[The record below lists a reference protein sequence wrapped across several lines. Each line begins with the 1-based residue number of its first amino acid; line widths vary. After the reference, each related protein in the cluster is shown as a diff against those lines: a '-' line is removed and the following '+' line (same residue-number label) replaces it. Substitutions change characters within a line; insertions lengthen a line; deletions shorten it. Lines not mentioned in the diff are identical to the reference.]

1 MSHLPAQSKEA
12 AGRAPPN
19 GGGGA
24 DRKRRARPPAD
35 DALRKSS
42 TSGLPSKKPSYT
54 HSVHSPTPHSATT
67 TFPAALLRRS
77 HTPGP
82 SRPSAD
88 HAGGNGFPLGGGV
101 SSIVADQ
108 RIEFMPYDTP
118 SRSFDRSA
126 RRAKTPG
133 PGPLSAFER
142 EPLQP
147 ERQIQPSW
155 MDIGNEAQDLFAQQT
170 LPAAVPDH
178 LANAAPT
185 LNHQSARGES
195 ARVNSHHTPHAGDN
209 RALVQADRQQ
219 AFRRSD
225 NTDGGVESFDDII
238 GGIGK
243 GPQGNAHLSEQSL
256 QDIWSSVQEQC
267 KYNEFFPLND
277 VNEILDSHRFT
288 AGYEDVHRT
297 LRCRFVP
304 ARLKQ
309 ADPSERQQLVE
320 KAQSVLK
327 KLRKKTEKYDDARQK
342 VISSVAQRPPK
353 RKFCTLL

>member
-12 AGRAPPN
+12 AGRAPLNAERTGSVEQDPL
-19 GGGGA
+19 
-24 DRKRRARPPAD
+24 AD
-35 DALRKSS
+35 DALRKST

-101 SSIVADQ
+101 SSIAADQ

-118 SRSFDRSA
+118 SRS
-126 RRAKTPG
+126 
-133 PGPLSAFER
+133 
-142 EPLQP
+142 P

-155 MDIGNEAQDLFAQQT
+155 MDIGNEAQDPFAQQT

-209 RALVQADRQQ
+209 RALVQVDRQQ

-243 GPQGNAHLSEQSL
+243 GRQGNAHLSEQSL

-327 KLRKKTEKYDDARQK
+327 KMRKKTEKYDDARQK

-353 RKFCTLL
+353 RKFCPLL